1 MEKIT
6 TELFHLHRETYV
18 QGESYRQVNKIALQF
33 ILKYFQSSPKV
44 TVAEFLQAMKK
55 ELFIRSVQMTDQ
67 LRDFLVR
74 KVQPQKDGSIN
85 VKSIELFFLE
95 YWDEEENI
103 QTVLEAAR
111 TIEDS
116 YVSEY
121 GIGYFDKPAF
131 LTVRYTTDERE
142 LPIETKYRLTPTG
155 FAN

>member
-1 MEKIT
+1 M
-6 TELFHLHRETYV
+6 
-18 QGESYRQVNKIALQF
+18 
-33 ILKYFQSSPKV
+33 
-44 TVAEFLQAMKK
+44 
-55 ELFIRSVQMTDQ
+55 RSVQMTDQ

-74 KVQPQKDGSIN
+74 KVLPQKDGSIN